1 LRQPFSRAVPLRI
14 RATTSE
20 SVVNSSS
27 HGPGDFTDTSAATSE
42 IHLDRL
48 GDSDRA
54 APLPLNRILP
64 RSIGAY
70 RIMQKLGEGG
80 MGAVYRA
87 EDQRNG
93 RQVAVKV
100 LAHEAVPDAQA
111 VRRFH
116 KEARLLAEVRHRHVT
131 NLIEFGEFDGNCF
144 IVMEYV
150 DGIDLKGFL
159 ALRPEITERVA
170 LQIIRDV
177 ASALAVAHGRG
188 IVHRDLKPG
197 NILMTAERRE
207 GESSADAIGALIK
220 NGFPPLVKLT
230 DFGLARQIEQSASLD
245 LTRTGTFLGTPYY
258 IAPEQCQA
266 AGAIVPATD
275 VYSLG
280 ATLFELLTGRP
291 PFKSSDPIKL
301 ISLHC
306 FETPPDLRK
315 LNPAVSDAVAAL
327 VARTLE
333 KKAEDRFANA
343 SHLAEEID
351 RLLRGETREVS
362 SHPLLPETKGST
374 VEVDWEWDLE
384 SSPEQLWPLVSNT
397 ERINCAV
404 GVPSVEYSTERDEH
418 GAVRKVGHFRMGW
431 ATMSWIEHPFE
442 WVEGRRLGVL
452 REFRKG
458 PFHWFLSSVELTP
471 NPNGGTHLKHTV
483 RIATRGVL
491 GKLLANI
498 EVNVKGRRALDR
510 VYRRIDLVSMGI
522 LQGSQVIDPFEGP
535 FKLPKS
541 AEQRIAARQSELDR
555 VAEDRACTERLIRF
569 LREAPSQEL
578 ARIRPISLA
587 SRLGVSAEA
596 LTQTCLH
603 ACHVGLLELHWDIL
617 CPTCRISSTVKD
629 TLAAIERHAHCEACD
644 LDFEIDFGNSV
655 ELIFRIHPEV
665 RRADLR
671 TYCIGGPEHSPHVVA
686 NVRLA
691 AGESVELD
699 LKLDAG
705 SYVLRGP
712 QLPYAVKLLIRSV
725 DGAARETLALSKDF
739 DPSRVPN
746 LHAGR
751 QSLTLENRYD
761 RPLLIRIERTICRGD
776 VMTAADALR
785 LPVFRELFPDELVS
799 GDQLADFSERVL
811 LGLRVLGV
819 ERLLEACGDAKTY
832 HRLQFGQ
839 LKAARLIE
847 LAGGAVIKRQD
858 EQLVAVFPDTVS
870 AIRTAIELVNSGAFA
885 GSEEDQLDL
894 KIGLHRGT
902 ALSTTVNGRVD
913 YFGRAVN
920 VATDLLSRSSDGP
933 LLISDALARDAEI
946 GRVLD
951 EHQLELRDDAIQP
964 SGGVRAFCVVGLEPK
979 VAVLQS

>member
-1 LRQPFSRAVPLRI
+1 M
-14 RATTSE
+14 
-20 SVVNSSS
+20 SSLS
-27 HGPGDFTDTSAATSE
+27 HLTGDGTDTTAATSE
-42 IHLDRL
+42 LQFDRF
-48 GDSDRA
+48 GEMDRS
-54 APLPLNRILP
+54 APLPLNRTMP
-64 RSIGAY
+64 RAIGDY
-70 RIMQKLGEGG
+70 RIIQKLGEGG

-87 EDQRNG
+87 EDERNG

-100 LAHEAVPDAQA
+100 LAHEVVPDAHS

-131 NLIEFGEFDGNCF
+131 NLIEFGEVDGNCF
-144 IVMEYV
+144 IVMEFV
-150 DGIDLKGFL
+150 DGIDLKGYL
-159 ALRPEITERVA
+159 AQRKGITERIA
-170 LQIIRDV
+170 LQIVRDV
-177 ASALAVAHGRG
+177 ATALAIAHTQG

-207 GESSADAIGALIK
+207 GESVADAIDALIK

-230 DFGLARQIEQSASLD
+230 DFGLARHVEQSASLD

-258 IAPEQCQA
+258 IAPEQCHA
-266 AGAIVPATD
+266 AGAIGPATD

-280 ATLFELLTGRP
+280 ATLFELLAGRP

-306 FETPPDLRK
+306 FEAPPDLRK
-315 LNPAVSDAVAAL
+315 LNPAVSDGVAAL

-333 KKAEDRFANA
+333 KKPEDRFANA
-343 SHLAEEID
+343 AHLAEEID
-351 RLLRGETREVS
+351 RILRGDTREVS
-362 SHPLLPETKGST
+362 AHPLLPETASST

-404 GVPSVEYSTERDEH
+404 GVPAVEYSTERDEH
-418 GAVRKVGHFRMGW
+418 GAIQKVGHFRMGW

-491 GKLLANI
+491 GRLLANI

-510 VYRRIDLVSMGI
+510 VYGRIDAVSMGKI
-522 LQGSQVIDPFEGP
+522 QGAQTVDPFAVP
-535 FKLPKS
+535 SKLSKA

-555 VAEDRACTERLIRF
+555 VAEDRRCTEKLVQF

-578 ARIRPISLA
+578 ARIRPVTLA
-587 SRLGVSAEA
+587 NRLDLSAEV

-617 CPTCRISSTVKD
+617 CPTCRVSSSVKD
-629 TLAAIERHAHCEACD
+629 TLAEIERHAHCEACD
-644 LDFEIDFGNSV
+644 LDFEIDFGSSV
-655 ELIFRIHPEV
+655 ELIFRVHPEL
-665 RRADLR
+665 RRADLK

-712 QLPYAVKLLIRSV
+712 QLPYAVKLLVRNG
-725 DGAARETLALSKDF
+725 DGAARETLALSKGF
-739 DPSRVPN
+739 DPERVPN

-751 QSLTLENRYD
+751 QSLTLENHYD
-761 RPLLIRIERTICRGD
+761 RPLLVRIERTICRSD
-776 VMTAADALR
+776 VMTAADAVR

-819 ERLLEACGDAKTY
+819 ERLLETCGDAKTY
-832 HRLQFGQ
+832 HRLQVGLQ
-839 LKAARLIE
+839 KASRLIE
-847 LAGGAVIKRQD
+847 VSGGAVVKRQD
-858 EQLVAVFPDTVS
+858 EQLVAVFPETAS
-870 AIRTAIELVNSGAFA
+870 AIRTAIDLVQSGAFA
-885 GSEEDQLDL
+885 VSNEDRLDL
-894 KIGLHRGT
+894 RIGLHRGT
-902 ALSTTVNGRVD
+902 AMSTTVNGRVD

-920 VATDLLSRSSDGP
+920 VTTELLNRTSGGAV
-933 LLISDALARDAEI
+933 LISDALAHDAEI

-951 EHQLELRDDAIQP
+951 EHRLALCNPNQP
-964 SGGVRAFCVVGLEPK
+964 TGGIRAFGVAGLEPK
-979 VAVLQS
+979 PVGSQQ